1 MSLKTEKR
9 ISPVDCFFMSLK
21 TERRIRPVDCFFM
34 SLELRKIGLL
44 KGLNQI
50 FFFEIEPFSV

>member
-21 TERRIRPVDCFFM
+21 TEKRISPSETYSMCP
-34 SLELRKIGLL
+34 ELGEMNK
-44 KGLNQI
+44 
-50 FFFEIEPFSV
+50 

>member
-21 TERRIRPVDCFFM
+21 TEKRIRPVDRFFT
-34 SLELRKIGLL
+34 SLKLGKIGLL

>member
-9 ISPVDCFFMSLK
+9 IS
-21 TERRIRPVDCFFM
+21 PVDCFFM

-44 KGLNQI
+44 KGLKQV
-50 FFFEIEPFSV
+50 FFFEIEPFLV